1 MKVNRAHFNIIR
13 FPQTIINPYVKY
25 ENYFADYSAMLI
37 QSLID
42 NKKTHFASLYKERS
56 IEADASIERL
66 NKFFALRE
74 AKEKIPIYGKYYKH
88 YLMWLSR
95 PKMNCYAI
103 RSVIRRNYLQK
114 ALYYLRLKYGD
125 RKEKKNEYDFNI
137 KENIE
142 NCSTTITCD
151 SKEQLM
157 YPDEIFKRCKEE
169 NSIEEIKMVNQ
180 SGFFNNDQ
188 ERMSMK
194 NLLFFM
200 SYEKK
205 KKIDIKS
212 KLQNFIKMKQNKTQR
227 PIVTVNRN
235 KIISS
240 VLKERFTSK
249 QNANNKIHNKI
260 SSVGLLTNEIPKK
273 IKISKMISTI
283 PYNVRNGKRIAFV
296 TSQRKTPSIKKSKN
310 ELKHKTKSNSEYLDS
325 LCSSKNGNCKLN
337 HILLNDFAK
346 YIQNKHH

>member
-1 MKVNRAHFNIIR
+1 MKVNRNQHIIR
-13 FPQTIINPYVKY
+13 FPLQIINPFIKY
-25 ENYFADYSAMLI
+25 ENYFTDYRAMLI

-42 NKKTHFASLYKERS
+42 NKKTHFTSIYKERS
-56 IEADASIERL
+56 FEASASNERL
-66 NKFFALRE
+66 IKYFTLSE

-95 PKMNCYAI
+95 PKMTSYAI
-103 RSVIRRNYLQK
+103 RSLIRKNYLQK

-151 SKEQLM
+151 SKEQLV
-157 YPDEIFKRCKEE
+157 YPDEIFKKCKEE
-169 NSIEEIKMVNQ
+169 SMIKIDKVNQ
-180 SGFFNNDQ
+180 SGFFNNEQ

-200 SYEKK
+200 SDEKR

-212 KLQNFIKMKQNKTQR
+212 KLQNLIKMKQNKQQK
-227 PIVTVNRN
+227 PIVALKRN

-249 QNANNKIHNKI
+249 QNANSTIHNKI
-260 SSVGLLTNEIPKK
+260 SSVGLLANEIPK

-283 PYNVRNGKRIAFV
+283 PYSDRKGKRIAFI
-296 TSQRKTPSIKKSKN
+296 TSQRGTASIKQSKN
-310 ELKHKTKSNSEYLDS
+310 ELSHKSKSNSEYLDS
-325 LCSSKNGNCKLN
+325 LCSNKNGNCKLN
-337 HILLNDFAK
+337 HILLNDFAN
-346 YIQNKHH
+346 YIHNKHH